1 MANCIIGE
9 NKLIELNIS
18 MGSICYK
25 LVKVDPGRF
34 IMGGTST
41 FDSPEKI
48 VQIDK
53 AFYIGKYPV
62 TQKFWKEVMREEVPS
77 KYIGANRPVDE
88 VLEADSN
95 KFIKTLNKLTGM
107 NFSIPTEEQWE
118 FAARG
123 GVYSK
128 GYKLSGGNEPSELF
142 GKNEVE
148 DGYQSIT
155 YDVGIFK
162 SNELGLYDMNS
173 NVSEWCIK
181 DKNRNILVLKGGVLG
196 YEGGLI
202 WDACSIAEEIR
213 ETADS
218 YTPNK
223 GIRIVL
229 NI

>member
-1 MANCIIGE
+1 
-9 NKLIELNIS
+9 
-18 MGSICYK
+18 
-25 LVKVDPGRF
+25 
-34 IMGGTST
+34 
-41 FDSPEKI
+41 
-48 VQIDK
+48 
-53 AFYIGKYPV
+53 
-62 TQKFWKEVMREEVPS
+62 MREEVPS

-181 DKNRNILVLKGGVLG
+181 DINRNTLVLKGGVLG